1 MDVEAGFSSVFLY
14 ILFSDGLLMFI
25 DLTYVKNLYDT
36 MFKLLDVISYYIIIY
51 ISIVHIYIYIYT
63 YNNI

>member
-1 MDVEAGFSSVFLY
+1 
-14 ILFSDGLLMFI
+14 MFI

-51 ISIVHIYIYIYT
+51 ISIVHIYIYT

>member
-1 MDVEAGFSSVFLY
+1 
-14 ILFSDGLLMFI
+14 MFI

-51 ISIVHIYIYIYT
+51 ISIVHIYIYI
-63 YNNI
+63 